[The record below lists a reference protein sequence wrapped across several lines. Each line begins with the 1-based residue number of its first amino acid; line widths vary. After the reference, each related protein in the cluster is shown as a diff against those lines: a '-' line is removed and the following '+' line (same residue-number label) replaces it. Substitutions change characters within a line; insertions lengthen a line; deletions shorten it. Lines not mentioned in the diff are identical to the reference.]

1 MFIATPNNPTGL
13 MPDTAL
19 LHKLVS
25 LCESRHIHLIVDEAF
40 IDFLP
45 EGSPLTAR
53 LPETRYLY
61 LLRSLTKFFAIPGLR
76 LGYLLC
82 GDSHIISNLKAG
94 VSRGLSMVWLRW
106 WVKHCWMMKTI
117 SAKHRILL
125 PPSGNTCAM
134 NCGSFRC

>member
-1 MFIATPNNPTGL
+1 MGCDIIEHALTEDNDFQPDDSLLADIEARRPDCVFIATPNNPTGL
-13 MPDTAL
+13 MPDIAL

-61 LLRSLTKFFAIPGLR
+61 LLRS
-76 LGYLLC
+76 
-82 GDSHIISNLKAG
+82 
-94 VSRGLSMVWLRW
+94 
-106 WVKHCWMMKTI
+106 
-117 SAKHRILL
+117 
-125 PPSGNTCAM
+125 
-134 NCGSFRC
+134 

>member
-1 MFIATPNNPTGL
+1 

-40 IDFLP
+40 IDFMP

-61 LLRSLTKFFAIPGLR
+61 LLRSLTKFFAIR
-76 LGYLLC
+76 VC
-82 GDSHIISNLKAG
+82 VSAICCAVTAIS
-94 VSRGLSMVWLRW
+94 
-106 WVKHCWMMKTI
+106 
-117 SAKHRILL
+117 SAI
-125 PPSGNTCAM
+125 
-134 NCGSFRC
+134 